1 MVPGKLKK
9 KKKKTPLSSVNLET
23 QTLKLSYKVHT
34 SKEKFK

>member
-1 MVPGKLKK
+1 MVSGKFKK
-9 KKKKTPLSSVNLET
+9 KKDTVKHVNLET